1 MITTILFFLFLLV
14 SLHYVILH
22 YGRYGRLINLL
33 PGSRTLPIFG
43 NVHHLQVSPSNL
55 WKLLEQMNIQYYPIY
70 KIWSFWSA
78 IVQIQHPDDL
88 ETLLGNL
95 RFTKKS
101 DIYKALEP
109 WFDTGLLTSSG
120 RKWQTRRKILTSA
133 FHFNVLQQFVDI
145 FTEEGERLIKSL
157 KSEEGVVVKDLLQL
171 ISEHTLNI
179 ICETAMGTSLKNKGE
194 FQYKYRQAVN
204 DMGEIFAY
212 RIVRPWFFYNFL
224 FNLCPQGWRQYR
236 LLKVLH
242 GFTRKIIQ
250 ERKEYHEK
258 TNDQYLT
265 DFNKSSNDNNDNIQ
279 CNDIGIRKKRLA
291 MLDLLIAAHRNN
303 EINDEGIREEVDTF
317 MFRGHDTTALAICY
331 SIMLLAEHKE
341 IQDRAR
347 AEVKEVLKENG
358 GKLNIS
364 ALQNLFY
371 LERCIKETLR
381 LYPSVPR
388 VSRVIEKDIK
398 LSNYIIPTNTTINVN
413 IFETQR
419 DPRFWPNP
427 DVFDPDRFL
436 PENSKGRHPYVYVPF
451 SAGPRNCIGQR
462 FAMLELKTTLSLLLD
477 NYYFEPV
484 DYLKDLSFAF
494 GMVLRPTHPIQ
505 TKFIPNKDTC

>member
-1 MITTILFFLFLLV
+1 MITTILFFLFLLA

-22 YGRYGRLINLL
+22 YRRFGRLIDLL
-33 PGSRTLPIFG
+33 PGPQAFPIFG
-43 NVHHLQVSPSNL
+43 SIYRFQVSSNDL
-55 WKLLEQMNIQYYPIY
+55 WMLLKQMNIQYYPIY

-78 IVQIQHPDDL
+78 LVQIQHPDDL
-88 ETLLGNL
+88 ETLLGNP
-95 RFTKKS
+95 RFTQKS
-101 DIYKALEP
+101 YVYKLLEP
-109 WFDTGLLTSSG
+109 WFSTGLLTSSG

-157 KSEEGVVVKDLLQL
+157 KSEEGVVVKDLMQL

-179 ICETAMGTSLKNKGE
+179 ICETAMGTSLKDKGE
-194 FQYKYRQAVN
+194 FQYKYRKAVN

-212 RIVRPWFFYNFL
+212 RLVKPWCFYNFV
-224 FNLCPQGWRQYR
+224 FNLFPQGWRQYR
-236 LLKVLH
+236 LLEILH
-242 GFTRKIIQ
+242 GFTRKVIQ
-250 ERKEYHEK
+250 ERKEYHDQ
-258 TNDQYLT
+258 TNGQYLT
-265 DFNKSSNDNNDNIQ
+265 DFNKSSNDNNGNIQ
-279 CNDIGIRKKRLA
+279 CNDIGIRKRRLA

-317 MFRGHDTTALAICY
+317 MFRGHDTTALALCY
-331 SIMLLAEHKE
+331 SIMLFAEHKE

-347 AEVKEVLKENG
+347 AEVREILKENG
-358 GKLNIS
+358 GKLNTS

-381 LYPSVPR
+381 LYPSVPHI
-388 VSRVIEKDIK
+388 SRKVEKDIK
-398 LSNYIIPTNTTINVN
+398 LSNYVIPTNAVISLN
-413 IFETQR
+413 IFDAQR
-419 DPRFWPNP
+419 NPRFWPNP
-427 DVFDPDRFL
+427 EVFDPDRFL
-436 PENSKGRHPYVYVPF
+436 PENSKGRHPYVYIPF

-484 DYLKDLSFAF
+484 DYLKDLSIAM
-494 GMVLRPTHPIQ
+494 GMVLRPTHPVQ
-505 TKFIPNKDTC
+505 TKFIPIKDTC